1 MLGGSMT
8 KFVDDHCSDTD
19 GRVSSDGGQL
29 AAASR
34 QIVGRSVC
42 LWYPL
47 PALLLYAPI
56 CGALLGLLSGVCCR
70 SCVLWRCRNASG
82 TQLITAVHGTP
93 RGPSHCM
100 VY

>member
-47 PALLLYAPI
+47 PALLCAGLRRIIRVAFG
-56 CGALLGLLSGVCCR
+56 CLLSFVR
-70 SCVLWRCRNASG
+70 ALALQKR
-82 TQLITAVHGTP
+82 
-93 RGPSHCM
+93 
-100 VY
+100 